1 MLKKL
6 YRLLFLLS
14 LGIFILLS
22 FVYIPLYD
30 FNSNTLKENISYL
43 SSDKIAGRIS
53 GSKENELVSDSLS
66 LELSKMGLSPLTS
79 NGSFK
84 EGFTI
89 TVPYKTSE
97 NGVLQILNK
106 DNTTVDFTYGVD
118 FKEDLLN
125 FKENNITLSKED
137 NLKIHK
143 NALTFNKNGDL
154 FLFYITDDSDFNFRS
169 SFIHDSSISFSVA
182 LKKEA
187 FDKILKLLNE
197 GSSLYCNLPYS
208 TKLTEVYNVAGKI
221 EGTDKEK
228 APLILSAHFD
238 HLGTDCLD
246 NIYCGALD
254 NASGTAFLFET
265 LKVFSS
271 LNLKPDRDIIFVFLN
286 AEEFGLLGSEAFS
299 EKYASLVSNA
309 QVINFDMLGAPNT
322 PLSIVRAEKSKDI
335 ESKNSE
341 SLQKLSKNPLKSSFE
356 DSSDHASFSKKGADA
371 LTITHSDTSRIHTPK
386 DTVEHISTSSLDEVF
401 KLVNKKII
409 NHCYPTYKRIL
420 LNNGIYL
427 FSFSICLIYIT
438 GKNIQRFKYKK

>member
-14 LGIFILLS
+14 LSIFILLS

-30 FNSNTLKENISYL
+30 FDSNIVKNNISYL
-43 SSDKIAGRIS
+43 SSDKIGGRIS
-53 GSKENELVSDSLS
+53 GSLENEAVSNDLANKLSEIGLV
-66 LELSKMGLSPLTS
+66 PLG
-79 NGSFK
+79 NGGFK
-84 EGFTI
+84 QGFTI
-89 TVPYKTSE
+89 TVPYKVSE
-97 NGVLQILNK
+97 TGIMQILNK
-106 DNTTVDFTYGVD
+106 DNSTIDFTYGVD

-125 FKENNITLSKED
+125 FKENEITLSTED

-143 NALTFNKNGDL
+143 NAITFNKNSGL
-154 FLFYITDDSDFNFRS
+154 FLFYVSDDSDFNFRS
-169 SFIHDSSISFSVA
+169 SFVHDSSISFSVA

-187 FDKILKLLNE
+187 FTKISNLLKN
-197 GSSLYCNLPYS
+197 GSSLYCKLPYS

-221 EGTDKEK
+221 EGTNKEK
-228 APLILSAHFD
+228 KPLILSAHFD

-299 EKYASLVSNA
+299 KEYASLISEA
-309 QVINFDMLGAPNT
+309 EAINFDMLGAPNT
-322 PLSIVRAEKSKDI
+322 PLSIVRSENSKDKY
-335 ESKNSE
+335 SNNLT
-341 SLQKLSKNPLKSSFE
+341 SLKKYFKKEIPITFE
-356 DSSDHASFSKKGADA
+356 NSSDHVNLSKYGADA
-371 LTITHSDTSRIHTPK
+371 LTITHADTSKIHTPK
-386 DTVEHISTSSLDEVF
+386 DKVEYISTDSLEQVF
-401 KLVNKKII
+401 KIINQKII

-438 GKNIQRFKYKK
+438 AKNLQRFKYK